1 MVCVSS
7 KGAYGLAA
15 MLYLGQNR
23 DRLVQ
28 IKDVAKSGDIPQNYL
43 EQLLVQLKKAG
54 FVESIR
60 GAKGG
65 YRLAADPKELT
76 VFQILSVLE
85 GDLVCYER
93 YATASRTLNH
103 FWAETSRQIEGIF
116 AVPLEELIE
125 RSRQMDSAAM
135 YHI

>member
-15 MLYLGQNR
+15 MLYLAQNR

-28 IKDVAKSGDIPQNYL
+28 IKDIAKSGDIPQNYL

-60 GAKGG
+60 GARGG

-76 VFQILSVLE
+76 VFQILGALE
-85 GDLVCYER
+85 GDLVNCDKYT
-93 YATASRTLNH
+93 TASRTLNH
-103 FWAETSRQIEGIF
+103 FWAETSRKVEQAFEVSLQELVDRSLKLDE
-116 AVPLEELIE
+116 AV
-125 RSRQMDSAAM
+125 M

>member
-7 KGAYGLAA
+7 KGVYGLAA
-15 MLYLGQNR
+15 MLYLAQNR

-28 IKDVAKSGDIPQNYL
+28 IKDIAKSGGIPQNYL

-54 FVESIR
+54 FIESIR

-65 YRLAADPKELT
+65 YQMSADPKSLT
-76 VFQILSVLE
+76 VLQVLNALE
-85 GDLVCYER
+85 GDLMNCDKYT
-93 YATASRTLNH
+93 TASRTLNQ
-103 FWAETSRQIEGIF
+103 FWAESSDRIGQVF
-116 AVPLEELIE
+116 MLPLQELVD
-125 RSRQMDSAAM
+125 RSRKLDGAVM

>member
-7 KGAYGLAA
+7 KGVYGLAA
-15 MLYLGQNR
+15 MLYLAQNR

-28 IKDVAKSGDIPQNYL
+28 IKDIAKSGDIPQNYL

-65 YRLAADPKELT
+65 YKLVIDPKELS
-76 VFQILSVLE
+76 VFQVLGALE
-85 GDLVCYER
+85 GDLVCYDK
-93 YATASRTLNH
+93 YTTASRTLNH
-103 FWAETSRQIEGIF
+103 FWAESSRKIEEAFNI
-116 AVPLEELIE
+116 PLQELVD
-125 RSRQMDSAAM
+125 RSLKLDETVM

>member
-28 IKDVAKSGDIPQNYL
+28 IKDIAKNGDIPQNYL

-65 YRLAADPKELT
+65 YKLSSDPKELT
-76 VFQILSVLE
+76 VFQILSALE
-85 GDLVCYER
+85 GDLVCYDR

-103 FWAETSRQIEGIF
+103 FWADTSRQIEAIF
-116 AVPLEELIE
+116 AIPLEELVE
-125 RSRQMDSAAM
+125 RSKQMDSAAM